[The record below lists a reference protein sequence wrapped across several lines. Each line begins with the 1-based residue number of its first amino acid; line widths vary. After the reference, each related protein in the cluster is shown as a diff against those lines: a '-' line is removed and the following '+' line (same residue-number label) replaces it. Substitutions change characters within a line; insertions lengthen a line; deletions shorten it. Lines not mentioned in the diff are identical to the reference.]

1 MIATARRE
9 SLTAEEV
16 QSVVTL
22 LRGATPEQEAFLLD
36 KPREALAEADGV
48 PGPMRD
54 PRLSPAGNRLA
65 RQLSFLL
72 EALAR
77 LENWLRFPG
86 LNQLGR
92 SDRALL
98 AQRFQRL
105 QRDARMVAELV
116 ESMQAWHVPTTT
128 DGIQTRACS

>member
-1 MIATARRE
+1 
-9 SLTAEEV
+9 LTAEEV
-16 QSVVTL
+16 ESVVTL
-22 LRGATPEQEAFLLD
+22 LRGATPEQEQAILD
-36 KPREALAEADGV
+36 KPREVLAEAEGV
-48 PGPMRD
+48 PGPVRD

-86 LNQLGR
+86 FNQLGR
-92 SDRALL
+92 NDRALL
-98 AQRFQRL
+98 ALRFQRL

-116 ESMQAWHVPTTT
+116 ETMRPPAPTH
-128 DGIQTRACS
+128 GVLSRACP